1 MKSQKRL
8 FSLEKILIIR
18 DLYVK
23 NTYYIAEGIDM
34 VFVYLILLGVLAFSW
49 KAKEKA
55 SKRVW
60 MLAFTAFF
68 LAFVIFIYH
77 SLSPLEV
84 HL

>member
-1 MKSQKRL
+1 
-8 FSLEKILIIR
+8 
-18 DLYVK
+18 
-23 NTYYIAEGIDM
+23 M